1 MDKKINRLLN
11 EVIKKIDNI
20 EQSGAD
26 TRAGRIVPPP
36 SNSLKPKIIVKPKDK
51 K

>member
-1 MDKKINRLLN
+1 MEKKINKFIN
-11 EVIKKIDNI
+11 DVIKSIDNI

-26 TRAGRIVPPP
+26 IRSGRIVPTP
-36 SNSLKPKIIVKPKDK
+36 SNSLKPKIIIKPKDK